1 MMEYFIANVES
12 ALTPVNL
19 LMAGLSSVT
28 GVLGIAVKQLFSR
41 LIKAEDKIDKMQLKI
56 DELTASEAE
65 AHAKVKIYEQ
75 CSKRHTREC
84 PFAIHIHQDK

>member
-1 MMEYFIANVES
+1 MMEFIANVES

-28 GVLGIAVKQLFSR
+28 GVLGVAVKQLFSR
-41 LIKAEDKIDKMQLKI
+41 LIKAEDKIDKMQFKI

-65 AHAKVKIYEQ
+65 AHAKVQIYEQ

-84 PFAIHIHQDK
+84 PFAIHINQDK